1 MLFFLNFL
9 NHLDSFGRCH
19 KWELF
24 WDFVYIVYHLASSKQ
39 FQRSSTASSVVQ
51 ETTIMTAT
59 VSSAVAVPLFQNWKV
74 FSIFKRWGRNP
85 IASVPYNSFR
95 RQQTLLRDVTHIVGF
110 DPSADVTNC
119 IIQFLLIASE
129 FLHENLKVFIGL
141 VDFFIWWDVQCA
153 DFYHKNHT
161 AALFPSQ
168 CHDFLNAVFNV
179 TFVEIIRW
187 ERFPLTS
194 KFAVLD
200 VVCINQGVA
209 NLYHHSQEESRN
221 VQGGRRVWVYRSRF
235 TVPCPKDKHGD
246 VNLTVQIRM
255 ALNIL

>member
-1 MLFFLNFL
+1 
-9 NHLDSFGRCH
+9 
-19 KWELF
+19 
-24 WDFVYIVYHLASSKQ
+24 
-39 FQRSSTASSVVQ
+39 
-51 ETTIMTAT
+51 MTAI
-59 VSSAVAVPLFQNWKV
+59 VSSAVAVPLFQNFKV

-85 IASVPYNSFR
+85 TASVPYNSFR
-95 RQQTLLRDVTHIVGF
+95 RHQTLLRDVAHHNVGF
-110 DPSADVTNC
+110 DSSAEVTNC

-141 VDFFIWWDVQCA
+141 VDFFMWWDVQCA

-161 AALFPSQ
+161 VALFPNQ

-200 VVCINQGVA
+200 VVCIIRGVS

-221 VQGGRRVWVYRSRF
+221 VPRVWHVWIYRSRF
-235 TVPCPKDKHGD
+235 TVPCPEDTHIG

-255 ALNIL
+255 ASTFVKIKSSSFFVNTIMMFSFLK